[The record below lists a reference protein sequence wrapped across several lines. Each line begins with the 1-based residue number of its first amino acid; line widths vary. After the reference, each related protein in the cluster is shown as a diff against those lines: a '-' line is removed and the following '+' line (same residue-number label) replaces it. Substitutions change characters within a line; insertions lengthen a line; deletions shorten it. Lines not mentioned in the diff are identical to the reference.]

1 MEIKDEI
8 LRGQDA
14 KRILNEPLYQE
25 AFLLVKDGIVNAMSS
40 SPMGDAET
48 HNRLVISLQ
57 VLEQIKR
64 QLQQVMETG
73 QMAEIQVK
81 EKKNFLQRVF

>member
-8 LRGQDA
+8 VRGQDA
-14 KRILNEPLYQE
+14 KRILNEPLYNE
-25 AFLLVKDGIVNAMSS
+25 AFDTVKNGIVSAMMQSGI
-40 SPMGDAET
+40 GDNET

-57 VLEQIKR
+57 LLEQLKR
-64 QLQQVMETG
+64 ALQNVMETG

-81 EKKNFLQRVF
+81 EKSFLKRVF

>member
-8 LRGQDA
+8 VRGQDA
-14 KRILNEPLYQE
+14 KRILNEPLYNE
-25 AFLLVKDGIVNAMSS
+25 AFDTVKNGIVSAMMQSGI
-40 SPMGDAET
+40 GDNET

-57 VLEQIKR
+57 LLEQVKR
-64 QLQQVMETG
+64 ALQNVMETG

-81 EKKNFLQRVF
+81 EKSFLKRVF